1 MSYFIKQKVNI
12 TWSDYNSIAWLCSI
26 SSTKIVSNK
35 ATTAAAAH
43 LHSNTALFRL
53 WMNLRLNE
61 SSESMQL
68 LIHKDS
74 HFLSS
79 NVHTIHPKCD
89 ISHFQY
95 HLEQIGWIVCTLG
108 RRDLL

>member
-12 TWSDYNSIAWLCSI
+12 LWYTWSDYNSIAWLCSI

-53 WMNLRLNE
+53 WMNLHLNE

-95 HLEQIGWIVCTLG
+95 HLEQIE
-108 RRDLL
+108 

>member
-43 LHSNTALFRL
+43 LH
-53 WMNLRLNE
+53 
-61 SSESMQL
+61 
-68 LIHKDS
+68 
-74 HFLSS
+74 
-79 NVHTIHPKCD
+79 
-89 ISHFQY
+89 
-95 HLEQIGWIVCTLG
+95 
-108 RRDLL
+108 